1 MKKKLLLILGIM
13 FLFAVNLNAIELK
26 YDDKDLVETALY
38 DEDYMFFGKTLDFQG
53 EARDV
58 YLFGKNID
66 FSGKSRMA
74 LFAFAQAINMV
85 GTSENGIKAAGQNVI
100 VEGNVKGTSFIAA
113 EEVMIDPKSQIDGD
127 TFIGA
132 RIIDIKGKMKGDL
145 FAGAAEISIQN
156 EILGDVNV
164 YAGELTIP
172 ENGKIVGNLIYHS
185 DKEITAEEASRV
197 SGEITFE
204 KEEEAFFDNNFA
216 DNDFCIP
223 LWLSMLFKL
232 SFIIFG
238 LLILLFPATAF
249 LEKYY
254 SHKELLANSLW
265 GLIPIFVYPTAILI
279 SIGLLITLPVAIS
292 LIFGFIPLALV
303 TKVIGI
309 TIIGSFL
316 VKRLNL
322 NISNRFLFFL
332 AGAVLYSLLSLIPF
346 FGFLLLIFVTSIGC
360 GLILLSLFKKS
371 IV

>member
-13 FLFAVNLNAIELK
+13 LLFAVNLSAIELN
-26 YDDKDLVETALY
+26 YDDKNVVETALY
-38 DEDYMFFGKTLDFQG
+38 DEDYIFFGETLDFQG
-53 EARDV
+53 EARDL
-58 YLFGKNID
+58 YLFGNTIN
-66 FSGKSRMA
+66 FSGKSKMA
-74 LFAFAQAINMV
+74 LFAFGQHIKMV
-85 GTSENGIKAAGQNVI
+85 GSSENGIKSIGQNVK
-100 VEGNVKGTSFIAA
+100 VEGNIKGTSFIVA
-113 EEVMIDPKSQIDGD
+113 EEVMIDPKGQIDGD

-132 RIIDIKGKMKGDL
+132 RIIDIKGKIKGDL

-185 DKEITAEEASRV
+185 DKEITAKEASRV

-204 KEEEAFFDNNFA
+204 KEDDDFFGHNFSEE
-216 DNDFCIP
+216 DFCIP
-223 LWLSMLFKL
+223 LWVSMLLKL
-232 SFIIFG
+232 AFIIFG
-238 LLILLFPATAF
+238 LLVLLFPATAF
-249 LEKYY
+249 LEKHYT
-254 SHKELLANSLW
+254 HKELLANSLW
-265 GLIPIFVYPTAILI
+265 GLIPIFIYPTAILI
-279 SIGLLITLPVAIS
+279 SIVLLITFPVAIS
-292 LIFGFIPLALV
+292 LIFGFIPLVMV

-316 VKRLNL
+316 VNSLNL

-332 AGAVLYSLLSLIPF
+332 AGAVLYSLLSLIPY
-346 FGFLLLIFVTSIGC
+346 FGFILMMFVTSVGC